1 MDKRLLKEYL
11 FLAIEYTSDWVILTD
26 IDGVIMYANNA
37 VEVISGYKKEE
48 ILGQKPSIFKSGLY
62 TRADYEKLWNT
73 ILSGQVYKKAL
84 INKKKDGTFFQIL
97 HTILPIKQDGKVVK
111 FLSIAKDISR
121 EMDLL
126 DEIKKFKYQDTSTSL
141 LNRAGF
147 IYEIS
152 RSIKDYKNIEIGM
165 AIIVIDIVNFSHF
178 NEVYGI
184 SVCNDLLKLFG
195 KRLADRFGGDS
206 IVARIGG
213 DVFAIFNIF
222 LNINELKNM
231 ITEIIHVCKS
241 PFSIENVNEI
251 VFDIKIGVKVLQQS
265 DISVEDSLHK
275 AELALN
281 LAKKNPNSI
290 FRFYNDN
297 INKEVTDFVNTYH
310 LVKEA
315 IDNRWFVFY
324 FQPIYDTNSLK
335 IVSLEVLVRI
345 KHPTMGLI
353 YPDKYINF
361 LENSSFLADF
371 ERILFEKALNY
382 MGRIS
387 DETGGNLNISINI
400 SVNSFRN
407 GSIIDL
413 CEKVSEELRRFISIE
428 ITERVFAERVDKI
441 ISILNKLKELGFVLE
456 IDDFGTGY
464 SSLSYIDKMQVDFLK
479 INMSFVWRM
488 IECKKTYAIVKSI
501 IELAKG
507 VGMKTIA
514 EGVETKEQ
522 YDMLKS
528 LGSDFVQGYYFSKPL
543 PFDDILLKLKSN
555 K

>member
-37 VEVISGYKKEE
+37 VEEISGYKKEE
-48 ILGQKPSIFKSGLY
+48 IIGQKPSIFKSGLH

-97 HTILPIKQDGKVVK
+97 HTILPIKQDGKVVN

-121 EMDLL
+121 EMELL

-290 FRFYNDN
+290 LRFYNDN
-297 INKEVTDFVNTYH
+297 INKEVTDFVNTYY

-335 IVSLEVLVRI
+335 IVSLEALVRI

-353 YPDKYINF
+353 YPDKFINF

-479 INMSFVWRM
+479 IDMSFVWRM

>member
-48 ILGQKPSIFKSGLY
+48 ILGQKPSIFKSGLH

-121 EMDLL
+121 EMELL

-147 IYEIS
+147 IYEIN

-297 INKEVTDFVNTYH
+297 INKEVTDFVNTYY

-479 INMSFVWRM
+479 IDMSFVWRM